1 MDQYRRG
8 DLVFDVIDEG
18 PPGGPTVVLLHGF
31 PQFNASWNAVIPRLT
46 AVGYRC
52 LAPNQRGY
60 SPGARPTRRRDYR
73 VEELVEDVR
82 ALIDAS
88 GAPRVHLVGNDF
100 SATIAWATAVEM
112 RQRLASVVTMSVPHP
127 AALLKAMA
135 TSRQA
140 FASWYSYFF
149 QLPRVPEK
157 YLLRQGDWTALSKF
171 MQSRAKQPL

>member
-1 MDQYRRG
+1 M
-8 DLVFDVIDEG
+8 
-18 PPGGPTVVLLHGF
+18 LLHGF

-100 SATIAWATAVEM
+100 SATVAWAAAVEM
-112 RQRLASVVTMSVPHP
+112 RERLASVVTMSVPHP

-135 TSRQA
+135 GKLSPPGTSISFNCLA
-140 FASWYSYFF
+140 FRRNTF
-149 QLPRVPEK
+149 
-157 YLLRQGDWTALSKF
+157 
-171 MQSRAKQPL
+171 

>member
-1 MDQYRRG
+1 M
-8 DLVFDVIDEG
+8 
-18 PPGGPTVVLLHGF
+18 
-31 PQFNASWNAVIPRLT
+31 RLT

-73 VEELVEDVR
+73 VEELVEDVC

-88 GAPRVHLVGNDF
+88 GAPRVHLVGNGF
-100 SATIAWATAVEM
+100 SATVAWAAAVEM
-112 RQRLASVVTMSVPHP
+112 RERLASVVTMSVPHP

-135 TSRQA
+135 GKLSPPGTSI
-140 FASWYSYFF
+140 SF

-171 MQSRAKQPL
+171 MQSRLSSLLRLPTVTQER